1 MEADA
6 QNSKVIDLP
15 QSKSDVDF
23 TEKFHE
29 PISFENN
36 VETSDLDQSFDER
49 NNTLDDLTDNAKNRS
64 DLTKNQLET
73 IQRQSEEIEIL
84 KKQMNYMQTIQK
96 QKEEIA
102 NLKKQLQYQ
111 EIILNS
117 NINNEITEKEY
128 TPKSTIKES
137 NHIELQKAKEV
148 VNNSNDDNQRE
159 NGLEVI
165 ADLKH
170 TAQGPR
176 IILQGIGK
184 NDFIKDEMKKINLKV
199 AEKFMKALKDAKL
212 NGQTP
217 PCQVKVKFFDIKR
230 QHFQ

>member
-1 MEADA
+1 M
-6 QNSKVIDLP
+6 
-15 QSKSDVDF
+15 
-23 TEKFHE
+23 
-29 PISFENN
+29 
-36 VETSDLDQSFDER
+36 
-49 NNTLDDLTDNAKNRS
+49 
-64 DLTKNQLET
+64 
-73 IQRQSEEIEIL
+73 
-84 KKQMNYMQTIQK
+84 QMIKK

-111 EIILNS
+111 EILLNS
-117 NINNEITEKEY
+117 NVNNDPIEKEY
-128 TPKSTIKES
+128 TSVSTIKES
-137 NHIELQKAKEV
+137 DHIELQKAKEV
-148 VNNSNDDNQRE
+148 VKDTNDDDLRE

-176 IILQGIGK
+176 IILQGIAEK
-184 NDFIKDEMKKINLKV
+184 DFTKDEMKKINLKV

>member
-1 MEADA
+1 M
-6 QNSKVIDLP
+6 
-15 QSKSDVDF
+15 
-23 TEKFHE
+23 
-29 PISFENN
+29 
-36 VETSDLDQSFDER
+36 
-49 NNTLDDLTDNAKNRS
+49 TDNAKNRS

-73 IQRQSEEIEIL
+73 IKRQSEEIEIL

-111 EIILNS
+111 EILLNS
-117 NINNEITEKEY
+117 NVSNEPIEKEY
-128 TPKSTIKES
+128 TPASTIKKS

-148 VNNSNDDNQRE
+148 ANNSNDNNLRE

-176 IILQGIGK
+176 IVLQGIEEK
-184 NDFIKDEMKKINLKV
+184 DFTKDEMKKINMKV

-212 NGQTP
+212 NGQKP
-217 PCQVKVKFFDIKR
+217 PCQVKVKLLDVLKM
-230 QHFQ
+230 